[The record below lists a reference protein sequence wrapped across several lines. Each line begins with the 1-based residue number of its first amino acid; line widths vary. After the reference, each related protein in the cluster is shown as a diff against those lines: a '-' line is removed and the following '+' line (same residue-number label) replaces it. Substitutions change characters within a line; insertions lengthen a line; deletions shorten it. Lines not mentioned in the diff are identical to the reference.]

1 MHGPLNEIGVVEV
14 LQLLERG
21 RRSGVLRVVGP
32 DPAALRTLFLREG
45 RVVALEPDAGDTAL
59 DTALEARHFAIAD
72 ATVPELS
79 ATALPFPLREEL
91 RGRLAVRAL
100 DTMLRWSRGRFDF
113 AEEEVAPGPLDLAIE
128 SLVRQVVEAETRRA
142 ELGAELAGFLAMPV
156 FASDEAIANGSPVM
170 LTPLDW
176 RVLDAVD
183 GWRNVSALAAALDEP
198 IEDVAER
205 VRTLVAAT
213 ILVLQ
218 DAPRDVTLDARA
230 AIEAGRYEDAV
241 ALLVGRV
248 AASPGDGEAWHALGL
263 AQVGAGRFDLAVEA
277 WEAWGT
283 ASPSRAREAAALQQA
298 ARTMLEALHETR
310 D

>member
-32 DPAALRTLFLREG
+32 DPAALRTVFLREG
-45 RVVALEPDAGDTAL
+45 RVVALEPDAGDAAL
-59 DTALEARHFAIAD
+59 DSALEARHVAIDDVA
-72 ATVPELS
+72 VPELG
-79 ATALPFPLREEL
+79 AAALPVALREDL

-113 AEEEVAPGPLDLAIE
+113 AEEAVAAGPLDLAIE
-128 SLVRQVVEAETRRA
+128 SLVLQVVEAETRRA
-142 ELGAELAGFLAMPV
+142 ELGAEMAGFLTVPA
-156 FASDEAIANGSPVM
+156 FAAAEAIANGPPVM

-176 RVLDAVD
+176 RILDAVD
-183 GWRNVSALAAALDEP
+183 GWRNVSALAATLDEP

-205 VRTLVAAT
+205 VRTLVAAA

-263 AQVGAGRFDLAVEA
+263 AQVGAGRFDRAVEA
-277 WEAWGT
+277 WEAWGA

>member
-1 MHGPLNEIGVVEV
+1 MHGPLHEIGVVEV

-32 DPAALRTLFLREG
+32 DPAAMRTLFVREG
-45 RVVALEPDAGDTAL
+45 RVVALEPDAGDSAL

-72 ATVPELS
+72 ATVPELGAAS
-79 ATALPFPLREEL
+79 LPTALREEL
-91 RGRLAVRAL
+91 RGQLAVRAL
-100 DTMLRWSRGRFDF
+100 DTMLHWSRGRFDF
-113 AEEEVAPGPLDLAIE
+113 AEEGVASGPLDLATE
-128 SLVRQVVEAETRRA
+128 SLVLQVVDAESRRV
-142 ELGAELAGFLAMPV
+142 ELAAALDGFLAVPV
-156 FASDEAIANGSPVM
+156 FASPEAIESGPPLV

-183 GWRNVSALAAALDEP
+183 GWRCVSALAATLGEP

-205 VRTLVAAT
+205 IRALVATT

-218 DAPRDVTLDARA
+218 DAPRDVTLEARA
-230 AIEAGRYEDAV
+230 AIEAGQYEHAV
-241 ALLVGRV
+241 ALLAGRV
-248 AASPGDGEAWHALGL
+248 ATVPGDGEAWHALGL
-263 AQVGAGRFDLAVEA
+263 AQVGAGRFDRAVEA

>member
-21 RRSGVLRVVGP
+21 RRSGILRVVGP

-59 DTALEARHFAIAD
+59 DAALEARHFAIAD
-72 ATVPELS
+72 ATVPELG
-79 ATALPFPLREEL
+79 AAALPVPLREEL

-113 AEEEVAPGPLDLAIE
+113 AEEAVAQGPLDLTIE
-128 SLVRQVVEAETRRA
+128 SLVLQVVEAETRRA
-142 ELGAELAGFLAMPV
+142 ELGAELAGFLAVPV
-156 FASDEAIANGSPVM
+156 FAPVEAIANGSPVM